1 MKFDL
6 SSFMLGA
13 LFMLIANLIFWGA
26 WIDKMGFFK

>member
-6 SSFMLGA
+6 LSFMLGA
-13 LFMLIANLIFWGA
+13 LFMLIGNLIFWSA